1 MQNLQ
6 GDIIQII
13 DANGTV
19 VVEYTYDAWGK
30 VLNVTGDDNL
40 KNTLG
45 KVQPFRY
52 RGYVYD
58 VETGLYYLRS
68 RYYNSESDRFIN
80 GDIILANN
88 TYCYC
93 QNDPVK
99 QKDDQGTLPED
110 NTTANFDDSVTELM
124 RMFLQCASDYH
135 YLSSGTSPDG
145 GIDCA
150 YLVRK
155 VCDFIGEGA
164 TSIWYHDFQKK
175 RKRRGRIEDLE
186 DGFDSLQPGWI
197 VYQVEK
203 GTYDSTKNPDKVTMS
218 HVGVVVYHDFNDG
231 RGKRLAVFHSASEV
245 YTEKKGW
252 SALFYDDIGGGPNIS
267 GFYSEIEGAESSLWK
282 YYSVPNDL

>member
-1 MQNLQ
+1 MAGMKRCTADKERSRWPIIVGFNGTKYGYVQNLQ
-6 GDIIQII
+6 GDICQII

-45 KVQPFRY
+45 KIQPFRY

-110 NTTANFDDSVTELM
+110 NTTAILM
-124 RMFLQCASDYH
+124 IL
-135 YLSSGTSPDG
+135 
-145 GIDCA
+145 
-150 YLVRK
+150 
-155 VCDFIGEGA
+155 
-164 TSIWYHDFQKK
+164 
-175 RKRRGRIEDLE
+175 
-186 DGFDSLQPGWI
+186 
-197 VYQVEK
+197 
-203 GTYDSTKNPDKVTMS
+203 
-218 HVGVVVYHDFNDG
+218 
-231 RGKRLAVFHSASEV
+231 
-245 YTEKKGW
+245 
-252 SALFYDDIGGGPNIS
+252 
-267 GFYSEIEGAESSLWK
+267 
-282 YYSVPNDL
+282 